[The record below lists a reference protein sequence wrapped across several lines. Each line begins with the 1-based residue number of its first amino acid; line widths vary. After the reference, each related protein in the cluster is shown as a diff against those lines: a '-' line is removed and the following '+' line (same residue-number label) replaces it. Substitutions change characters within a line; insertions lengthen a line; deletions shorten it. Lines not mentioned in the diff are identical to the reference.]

1 MVEEIGSAIQ
11 PMRRQWRKL
20 KIAIPIAS
28 SLKPRRYFS
37 SPSDAMARSSPN
49 TITPS
54 FIPSP
59 VRYRPQGDL
68 EDNHQSELHR

>member
-37 SPSDAMARSSPN
+37 SPSDAMARNNPR

-54 FIPSP
+54 FILSP
-59 VRYRPQGDL
+59 VPYHSPGGRR
-68 EDNHQSELHR
+68 DNRQF